1 MWIEREFKIHEFFPP
16 KKLQWL
22 EGELIIEDMYIER
35 EYVCVCVCLCEC
47 VCVSVWVCVC
57 TCARILT
64 DDIDMITHHLSGD
77 IATTEDVIGC

>member
-1 MWIEREFKIHEFFPP
+1 MVLVGNSWALFLSGGEFVTRTVSVCVS
-16 KKLQWL
+16 L
-22 EGELIIEDMYIER
+22 EPC
-35 EYVCVCVCLCEC
+35 VCVCVC
-47 VCVSVWVCVC
+47 VCVC